1 MEIALGMDAML
12 YFKKLTEASFDH
24 EETVELIVPDTLPDV
39 AAVVGCAGTV
49 ELRSKEAREDSALAS
64 GTVEGC
70 VVYTPEGESAPR
82 VIELSVPWNFSAD
95 SPGLDTS
102 GKIVVRAE
110 LTGLDARVIN
120 SRKIVVRAA
129 LAASVKTFMP
139 SELSWCGE
147 AGGGV
152 EALKCDCDFV
162 AASAVTE
169 KTFSLA
175 ESAAIPASK
184 PPIGRIAGCSATMT
198 ADKLSSAGGRSI
210 LSGTAE
216 IELLYYAQMS
226 GELTGARISVPY
238 SQSLELSDEEADCE
252 CSVMPTGVYVRENA
266 ADEETVHTVS
276 VELGAVAQLTARA
289 KKTVCTVSDVYAV
302 KDSVE
307 LETKSAF
314 IESMTSSASREAS
327 VRETMSSDARVK
339 SVLSCS
345 AAALRPNADGNAL
358 RVPVKLK
365 ALCLG
370 EDGKAFALEGRAEA
384 AFDCPAKRG
393 DSVCVCVSGVTA
405 EPAAGGVEIRAAV
418 RAEVR
423 SFSETELRWVS
434 AAKSSPDPE
443 AASRPSIVVA
453 RAGRDDDLWS
463 LAKRYRASREAIRR
477 LNGLDA
483 EARISPGELLIITKN
498 A

>member
-1 MEIALGMDAML
+1 MDIALGMDAML
-12 YFKKLTEASFDH
+12 YFRKLTEASFDH

-39 AAVVGCAGTV
+39 AAVVGCTGTV
-49 ELRSKEAREDSALAS
+49 ELRSKEAREDSAFAS
-64 GTVEGC
+64 GNVEGC
-70 VVYTPEGESAPR
+70 VVYTPEGETAPR
-82 VIELSVPWNFSAD
+82 VIELSVPWSFTAD

-102 GKIVVRAE
+102 GRIVVRAE
-110 LTGLDARVIN
+110 LTGLEARVIN
-120 SRKIVVRAA
+120 SRKIVVRAS
-129 LAASVKTFMP
+129 LAASVRTFMP

-152 EALKCDCDFV
+152 EALRRDFAFV

-175 ESAAIPASK
+175 ESAEIPASK
-184 PPIGRIAGCSATMT
+184 PPIGRVAGCAATMT
-198 ADKLSSAGGRSI
+198 ADKLSSAGGRLI

-238 SQSLELSDEEADCE
+238 SQSLELSGSEADFE
-252 CSVMPTGVYVRENA
+252 CSVMPTGVYVRENS
-266 ADEETVHTVS
+266 ADEETVHTLS
-276 VELGAVAQLTARA
+276 VELGAVAQLTVREE
-289 KKTVCTVSDVYAV
+289 KTVCAVSDIYAV
-302 KDSVE
+302 KDCVE
-307 LETKSAF
+307 TETKSAF
-314 IESMTSSASREAS
+314 IESMTSSASRETQI
-327 VRETMSSDARVK
+327 RETLSSDSRVK
-339 SVLSCS
+339 AVISSS
-345 AAALRPNADGNAL
+345 AAPLRPNADGNAL

-384 AFDCPAKRG
+384 SFDCPAKRG
-393 DSVCVCVSGVTA
+393 DSISVFVFGVTA
-405 EPAAGGVEIRAAV
+405 ESAAGGVEIRAEL

-423 SFSETELRWVS
+423 SYAEKELRWVS

-443 AASRPSIVVA
+443 AASRPSILVV
-453 RAGRDDDLWS
+453 RAGREDDLWS
-463 LAKRYRASREAIRR
+463 LAKRCRASREAICR

-483 EARISPGELLIITKN
+483 EARISPGDLLVVTKN

>member
-1 MEIALGMDAML
+1 MDIALGMDAML
-12 YFKKLTEASFDH
+12 YFRKLTEASFDH

-49 ELRSKEAREDSALAS
+49 ELRSKEAREDSAFAS
-64 GTVEGC
+64 GAVEGC
-70 VVYTPEGESAPR
+70 VVYTPEGETAPR
-82 VIELSVPWNFSAD
+82 VIELSVPWSFAAD

-102 GKIVVRAE
+102 GRIVVRAE
-110 LTGLDARVIN
+110 LTGLEARVIN
-120 SRKIVVRAA
+120 SRKIVVRAS
-129 LAASVKTFMP
+129 LAASVRTFMP

-152 EALKCDCDFV
+152 EALMREYTFA

-175 ESAAIPASK
+175 ESADIPASK
-184 PPIGRIAGCSATMT
+184 PPIGRIAGCAAAMT
-198 ADKLSSAGGRSI
+198 ADKLSSAGGRLI

-226 GELTGARISVPY
+226 GELTGARISIPY
-238 SQSLELSDEEADCE
+238 SQSLELSGSEADCE

-266 ADEETVHTVS
+266 SGEETVHTVS
-276 VELGAVAQLTARA
+276 VELGAVVQLTAREE
-289 KKTVCTVSDVYAV
+289 KTVCAVSDVYAV
-302 KDSVE
+302 KDLVE
-307 LETKSAF
+307 TETKSAF
-314 IESMTSSASREAS
+314 VESMTSSVSGGTS
-327 VRETMSSDARVK
+327 VRETLASDVRVK
-339 SVLSCS
+339 AIVSCS
-345 AAALRPNADGNAL
+345 AAALRPNPDGNAL
-358 RVPVKLK
+358 RVPVRLK

-370 EDGKAFALEGRAEA
+370 EDGKAFVLEGRAEA
-384 AFDCPAKRG
+384 SFDCPAKRG
-393 DSVCVCVSGVTA
+393 DSVSVFVSGVTA
-405 EPAAGGVEIRAAV
+405 EPAAGGAEIPASL

-423 SFSETELRWVS
+423 TFAETELRWVS
-434 AAKSSPDPE
+434 SAKSTPDPE

-453 RAGRDDDLWS
+453 RVGREDDLWS
-463 LAKRYRASREAIRR
+463 LAKRCRASREAIRR

-483 EARISPGELLIITKN
+483 EARIAPGDLLIITKN